1 MDFDPLY
8 YPYASRRN
16 IIYAVNGMVGASQPL
31 AAQAGLEMM
40 RKGGNAIDAAIAAA
54 ACKTVVEPTNNG
66 IGGDAFV
73 LVWHKGELHG
83 LNASGPSPQS
93 ISAEKLVKSGY
104 EKMPTHGWIPVT
116 VPGVPAAWAEL
127 SKKFGKLPF
136 AELFEPAIRYAEEG
150 FPVNPTLGSDWAKL
164 FAKYR
169 EDLVGDEF
177 KPLFD
182 TFAPGGSVPKIGDI
196 WRSPDHART
205 LRLIAETHA
214 RSFYCGELAERIDQ
228 YSRLHGGYLRK
239 EDLAAFTP
247 EWVKPVCIHYRGYD
261 IWEMPP
267 NSQGII
273 PLMALNMLKN
283 YDLTKMNPVD
293 LYHTQLEALK
303 LAFADG
309 IRYITQ
315 ENRMNVTVEQ
325 LLSEEYAKQ
334 RMKRIGTMAMQPE
347 HGNPVLGDTVYLAA
361 ADREGNMVSYI
372 HSNAAAF
379 GSGIVI
385 PGTGI
390 AMQNRGSRFTFDPKD
405 ANYLEPGKRCYHTI
419 IPGFIT
425 KDNQPVGPFGVM
437 GGFMQ
442 PHGHVQVVCNTV
454 DFGLNPQA
462 TLDAPR
468 WQWVKDKTIELEY
481 TVPEH
486 IALALSARG
495 HDVRR
500 AVGTFTLGRGQI
512 IWRMPNGVLA
522 GGTEPRTDS
531 SLASW

>member
-1 MDFDPLY
+1 MNFDPLY
-8 YPYASRRN
+8 YPHASKRN
-16 IIYAVNGMVGASQPL
+16 IIYANKGMVAASQPI
-31 AAQAGLEMM
+31 AAQVGLDMLK
-40 RKGGNAIDAAIAAA
+40 KGGNAIDAAIAVA
-54 ACKTVVEPTNNG
+54 ACLTVVEPTNNG
-66 IGGDAFV
+66 FGGDAFV
-73 LVWHKGELHG
+73 LVWHQGELHG

-93 ISAEKLVKSGY
+93 ISVEKLRESGY
-104 EKMPTHGWIPVT
+104 DKMPSHGWLPVT
-116 VPGVPAAWAEL
+116 VPGIPAAWSAL
-127 SKKFGKLPF
+127 SEKFGKLPF

-150 FPVNPTLGSDWAKL
+150 YAVNPTLGSDWAKL
-164 FAKYR
+164 FARYR
-169 EDLVGDEF
+169 GEF
-177 KPLFD
+177 IGEMYKPLFD
-182 TFAPGGSVPKIGDI
+182 TFAPGGSVPGIGEL

-205 LRLIAETHA
+205 LQLIAETKA
-214 RSFYCGELAERIDQ
+214 ASFYTGELADQIDQ

-239 EDLAAFTP
+239 EDLAAFST
-247 EWVKPVCIHYRGYD
+247 EWVKPVSINYRGYD

-273 PLMALNMLKN
+273 PLMALNILKN
-283 YDLTKMNPVD
+283 YDLTKMSPVD

-309 IRYITQ
+309 VNYITQ
-315 ENRMNVTVEQ
+315 ENHMSVTVEQ
-325 LLSEEYAKQ
+325 LLSEDYALH
-334 RMKRIGTMAMQPE
+334 RMKLIGPTAMQPE
-347 HGNPVLGDTVYLAA
+347 KGDPVLGDTVYLAT
-361 ADREGNMVSYI
+361 ADGEGNMVSYI
-372 HSNAAAF
+372 QSNSAAF

-390 AMQNRGSRFTFDPKD
+390 GMQNRGSRFTLNDNDP
-405 ANYLEPGKRCYHTI
+405 NRLEPGKKCYHTI

-442 PHGHVQVVCNTV
+442 PHGHVQVVCNTI
-454 DFGLNPQA
+454 DFGLNPQSA
-462 TLDAPR
+462 LDAPR
-468 WQWVKDKTIELEY
+468 WQWKQDKTIELEY

-486 IALALSARG
+486 LALALSNRG

-512 IWRMPNGVLA
+512 IWKMANGVLV

-531 SLASW
+531 SIASW